1 MGGMHARGA
10 AGEAFREGAQVR
22 QPLRSDE
29 GCELVGV
36 RQPLRSDEGC
46 ELVGETLGVAALE
59 RRELSF
65 PSKS

>member
-29 GCELVGV
+29 GCELVG
-36 RQPLRSDEGC
+36 
-46 ELVGETLGVAALE
+46 ETLGVAALE